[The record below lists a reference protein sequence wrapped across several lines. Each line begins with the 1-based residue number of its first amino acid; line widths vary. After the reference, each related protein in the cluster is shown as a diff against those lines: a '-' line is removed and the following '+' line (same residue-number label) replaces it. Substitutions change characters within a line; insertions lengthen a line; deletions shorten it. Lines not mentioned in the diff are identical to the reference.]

1 MSAAWV
7 NRLKAK
13 WGIES
18 TWQVIAILI
27 AFSLA
32 GTSVT
37 RIRKIFWPL
46 FGFTSETS
54 MWIQVPVYIL
64 LIFPTYQIML
74 MTFGT
79 LLGQYKFFWAKEKA
93 MLNIFARPF
102 RKKAGERSEVERSE
116 EW

>member
-18 TWQVIAILI
+18 AWQVTAILI
-27 AFSLA
+27 TFTLA
-32 GTSVT
+32 GLSITL
-37 RIRKIFWPL
+37 IKQIFWPL
-46 FGFTSETS
+46 LRYTDETPQ
-54 MWIQVPVYIL
+54 WIRVPVYIL

-93 MLNIFARPF
+93 MLKFFARPF
-102 RKKAGERSEVERSE
+102 RKKA
-116 EW
+116 